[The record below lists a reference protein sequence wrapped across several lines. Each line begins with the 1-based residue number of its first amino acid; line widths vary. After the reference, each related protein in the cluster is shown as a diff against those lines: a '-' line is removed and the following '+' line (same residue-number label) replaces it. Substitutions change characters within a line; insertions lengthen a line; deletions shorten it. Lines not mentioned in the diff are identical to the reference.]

1 MEVNKIVDDAQA
13 HFRQCLDEGL
23 PTWFN
28 IVELGA
34 THNEQ
39 VQKYSRVLRAI
50 LDNPEIWDDSQRS
63 PCALPSWVA
72 FHYALGSLYLYC
84 NRIFKVEGLY
94 TDEQMKLLVMDAFD
108 AERRRFERLANRF
121 SYQAELSPQRPRIPE
136 SVRVFVWQRDQGKCA
151 RCGSRERLEYDHII
165 PIVKGGG
172 NTARNIELLCEEC
185 NRKKGSS
192 VE

>member
-1 MEVNKIVDDAQA
+1 MKAYPLGLILSSLAQPITNKFKTTVG
-13 HFRQCLDEGL
+13 CLGPFWTTLKSGTILKEL
-23 PTWFN
+23 P
-28 IVELGA
+28 
-34 THNEQ
+34 
-39 VQKYSRVLRAI
+39 R
-50 LDNPEIWDDSQRS
+50 
-63 PCALPSWVA
+63 ALPSWVT

-136 SVRVFVWQRDQGKCA
+136 SVRVFVWQHDQGKCA